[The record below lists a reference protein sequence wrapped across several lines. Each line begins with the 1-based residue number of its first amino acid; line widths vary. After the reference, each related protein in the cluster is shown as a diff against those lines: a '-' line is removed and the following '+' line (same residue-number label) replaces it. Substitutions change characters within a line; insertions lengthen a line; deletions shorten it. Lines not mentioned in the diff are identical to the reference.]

1 MVVEIHTPAQRYL
14 RWFTFSYKVCID
26 MEKKLVKGLEKLIN
40 SDVIKSIYPM
50 IDHIDIKNVKF
61 NSNNFKSGYII
72 NLDIVVDNPDMTE
85 DNMYDFDFDPHYL
98 VDHYIRSLSQYLS
111 INIFAIFFTVHNL
124 EGDLIHEWHPF

>member
-1 MVVEIHTPAQRYL
+1 
-14 RWFTFSYKVCID
+14 

-40 SDVIKSIYPM
+40 SDVIKSVYPM

-72 NLDIVVDNPDMTE
+72 NLDIVVDNPDITE

-98 VDHYIRSLSQYLS
+98 VDHYIRDLSQYLS
-111 INIFAIFFTVHNL
+111 IKIFAIFFTVHNL